1 MDLNLTL
8 IGQMITFA
16 IFVWVT
22 MKFVW
27 PPLMAIMDQRRQQIA
42 DGLAAAEQ
50 GQRELELAHVKYTEL
65 VDDGKVEAS
74 SIIDEATKRGHHLIE
89 EAKLKAREEGARI
102 VKLAEEEARQQYVQ
116 LKAELLQQ
124 VSGLAIQGAEKILKR
139 EVDVAS
145 NKALVNDMVGEI

>member
-27 PPLMAIMDQRRQQIA
+27 PPLMAIMEQRRQQIA

-50 GQRELELAHVKYTEL
+50 GQRELELAHVKHAEL
-65 VDDGKVEAS
+65 VDDAKVQAS
-74 SIIDEATKRGHHLIE
+74 SIIDEATKRGHHLVE

-102 VKLAEEEARQQYVQ
+102 VKLAEAEAQQQFVQ

-124 VSGLAIQGAEKILKR
+124 IAGLAIQGAEKILKR

-145 NKALVNDMVGEI
+145 NEALVNEMVGEI